1 MAQSGHTTP
10 LPKTGEDR
18 PAGVAEEQ
26 PAAISRTWWH
36 RVYGAR
42 GRRLPDSVVVTIP
55 LLIAIVG
62 LGAYTAS
69 QEEVFLTWDNIQAI
83 LVQVAALGVLSVGMT
98 LLMVA
103 GQLDLSVGAAATFIG
118 VLAAKLVTGGA
129 SELVTVI
136 VCLAVGAG
144 VGLLIGAIVAST
156 RVAPFILTLGGL
168 SVFSSLALI
177 VADGQ
182 PLPTGEAFAGFALDK
197 LLGFNLPVVLM
208 LVLFVVGALVL
219 RYTRLGRNAYATGSN
234 EEAAFLSGVPTS
246 RVKVWLFGLN
256 GLLVGTAGIVLLAR
270 LGAGDPRAGEGLELQ
285 AIAAVVL
292 GGATLSGGRGTMW
305 GTFLGVFLLG
315 EIQNSLNLLDV
326 QAFYQ
331 NLVLGGILILAVVI
345 AAITERRRA
354 AGSGWR
360 TLLVRQGPSGEATAA
375 KTSTSDDG

>member
-1 MAQSGHTTP
+1 MAQSGPTTP
-10 LPKTGEDR
+10 LRKTSEGS
-18 PAGVAEEQ
+18 PTSVAEEQ
-26 PAAISRTWWH
+26 LPAISRSWWS
-36 RVYGAR
+36 RLYGAR
-42 GRRLPDSVVVTIP
+42 GRRMPDSVVVTIP
-55 LLIAIVG
+55 LLIAIIG

-69 QEEVFLTWDNIQAI
+69 QEEVFLTWDNLQAI

-182 PLPTGEAFAGFALDK
+182 PIPTGEAFTGFALDK

-208 LVLFVVGALVL
+208 LVLFVAGALVL

-234 EEAAFLSGVPTS
+234 EEAAFLAGVPTS

-256 GLLVGTAGIVLLAR
+256 GLLVGAAGIVLLAR
-270 LGAGDPRAGEGLELQ
+270 LGAGDPRSGEGLELQ

-305 GTFLGVFLLG
+305 GTFLGVLLLG

-331 NLVLGGILILAVVI
+331 NLVLGGILIVAVVI

-354 AGSGWR
+354 GGRGWR
-360 TLLVRQGPSGEATAA
+360 TLLVRPGPTGEPTTAR
-375 KTSTSDDG
+375 TSTPDDV